1 MAQRRDRRKPE
12 SSAVRIYFEGHRR
25 LRPGF
30 RTFFSEIYDRGGVTL
45 IAGGGRN
52 QAIQD
57 YKDAMRTHPE
67 AWNILILDAE
77 GPDDGRLF
85 GRLSIRVASRECVFF
100 MVQIMESWFLADVE
114 TLKNY
119 YGKGF
124 EAIPRSDD
132 VETVPKRNVYRLLD
146 QATRET
152 KKGKYSESKLDHS
165 AELLSRLDVNLVKS
179 ASKNCRRIF
188 ETVTK
193 QLA

>member
-1 MAQRRDRRKPE
+1 MAQRRDRRKPDL
-12 SSAVRIYFEGHRR
+12 SGVRVYFEGHKR

-30 RTFFSEIYDRGGVTL
+30 RSFFSEICDRGRVFF

-85 GRLSIRVASRECVFF
+85 GRLSIRAASRESVFF

-119 YGKGF
+119 YGEGF
-124 EAIPRSDD
+124 KAIPRSDD
-132 VETVPKRNVYRLLD
+132 VETVLNERSTVFWI
-146 QATRET
+146 
-152 KKGKYSESKLDHS
+152 KLQ
-165 AELLSRLDVNLVKS
+165 E
-179 ASKNCRRIF
+179 
-188 ETVTK
+188 
-193 QLA
+193 

>member
-1 MAQRRDRRKPE
+1 
-12 SSAVRIYFEGHRR
+12 
-25 LRPGF
+25 
-30 RTFFSEIYDRGGVTL
+30 
-45 IAGGGRN
+45 
-52 QAIQD
+52 
-57 YKDAMRTHPE
+57 MRTHPE

-85 GRLSIRVASRECVFF
+85 GRLSIRVASRENVFF

-119 YGKGF
+119 YGEGF
-124 EAIPRSDD
+124 KAIPRSED

-165 AELLSRLDVNLVKS
+165 AALLSRLDVNLVKS

-188 ETVTK
+188 ETVRK
-193 QLA
+193 KLSAAD